1 MTIKEICSAI
11 AKSEHKRV
19 QVSIGNIREVV
30 GILSDLISADF
41 NVAKILMKNGDR
53 RARNRKERG
62 KVNL

>member
-30 GILSDLISADF
+30 GIISDLVSADCG
-41 NVAKILMKNGDR
+41 VIRTLGKNGDR
-53 RARNRKERG
+53 RARRKRERG
-62 KVNL
+62 KTL